1 MNVNDSIFDSIPDLR
16 LKVFNAVKSLMKEQ
30 DFYIN
35 GVSQHGDGESGH
47 LEDIIIS
54 QYRDHVYVRTVGIHG
69 DIEVSIYTIKHHART
84 DGLYY
89 PLTFADGSLDGIAL
103 HPIILFADADCP
115 VYSSNN
121 GKNDKVVKLKRG

>member
-47 LEDIIIS
+47 LFACNCTGSEFIHKSHGWLEI
-54 QYRDHVYVRTVGIHG
+54 RDYSDPV
-69 DIEVSIYTIKHHART
+69 E
-84 DGLYY
+84 
-89 PLTFADGSLDGIAL
+89 L
-103 HPIILFADADCP
+103 HLQTA
-115 VYSSNN
+115 
-121 GKNDKVVKLKRG
+121 G